1 MLHPYRS
8 KDVEPEIPKIPG
20 IPVEEYF
27 ERIGDCH
34 FASLPKVWASWLHWR
49 SPPVGRTWSDR
60 RSHCEIVEIV
70 FSSPYE
76 YLTLEG
82 RLMVFTQH
90 EIPQNRTAPTIYDIP
105 MQCYDNAASIG
116 EMSFPVEPPSKLRL
130 LEQSFVWSA
139 LRGLHPS
146 CWLRKTKISGVLM
159 ML

>member
-8 KDVEPEIPKIPG
+8 KDMEPEIPEIPKIPG

-34 FASLPKVWASWLHWR
+34 FCFAPKGLGIMTALALSAS
-49 SPPVGRTWSDR
+49 GSDR
-60 RSHCEIVEIV
+60 RSHCEIVEII

-105 MQCYDNAASIG
+105 MQCYMI
-116 EMSFPVEPPSKLRL
+116 ML
-130 LEQSFVWSA
+130 L
-139 LRGLHPS
+139 L
-146 CWLRKTKISGVLM
+146 
-159 ML
+159 